1 MYWILVLSG
10 ISALTAWLYGCLW
23 VACIGVILSS
33 RSGHEIKGIRH
44 FSDET
49 KTRIWIWKF
58 KCIVASYQYELNV
71 MWTIWICRPLLMAY
85 VQVFFR
91 ERCKTL
97 STGTNSL
104 DLYLRFVLN
113 SFRRWKRLFYTLIVC
128 LKLSCGRYL
137 SLIFY
142 VFRLNDALTFVSP
155 SQYNVA
161 VMFGQCMKLI
171 LMLKRNVVNASIWSL
186 IVITIERN

>member
-1 MYWILVLSG
+1 MY
-10 ISALTAWLYGCLW
+10 
-23 VACIGVILSS
+23 
-33 RSGHEIKGIRH
+33 K
-44 FSDET
+44 
-49 KTRIWIWKF
+49 
-58 KCIVASYQYELNV
+58 
-71 MWTIWICRPLLMAY
+71 
-85 VQVFFR
+85 FFR

-104 DLYLRFVLN
+104 DLYLHFVLN

-128 LKLSCGRYL
+128 LKLPFGPYL

-171 LMLKRNVVNASIWSL
+171 LMLKKNVVNASIVSL
-186 IVITIERN
+186 IV